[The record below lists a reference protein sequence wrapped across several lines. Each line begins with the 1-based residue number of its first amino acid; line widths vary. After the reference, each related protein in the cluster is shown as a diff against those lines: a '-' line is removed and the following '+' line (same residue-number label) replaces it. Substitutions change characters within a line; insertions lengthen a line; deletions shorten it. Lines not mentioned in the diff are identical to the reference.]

1 MKARRFFEAVYR
13 DNELRRAHN
22 RRRLLHDL
30 TLYAQNRALEPVDAL
45 LRSKHGRAD
54 VPVVFIVGAP
64 RSGTTVL
71 YQLVAEHLDVGFVNN
86 RMARYFAAPVLGA
99 MLHGRSGG
107 GHQLALSS
115 EYGRTGGD
123 RSPHE
128 FSWFWHYYGDFRLH
142 DDLSDEELSGIDW
155 QPVKRALEGLAG
167 YFERPLVL
175 KNINFVSYQVAWLKR
190 LLPAAKFIWI
200 RRDDRYTV
208 QSILRVRENEYGD
221 QRVWW
226 SVRPRDVNAWRDKS
240 PVEQV
245 AHQIH
250 DIGRAIETAF
260 GALPSEDR
268 LTLEYEELM
277 EEPPGTLQR
286 VARFIGA
293 EVADRARLN
302 AVTLEPRNHKTVDD
316 ETWTQIQTAI
326 ER

>member
-1 MKARRFFEAVYR
+1 VKARRFFEAVYR
-13 DNELRRAHN
+13 DNELRRGGN
-22 RRRLLHDL
+22 RRRFPRDL
-30 TLYAQNRALEPVDAL
+30 TLYLKNRALERIDAL

-54 VPVVFIVGAP
+54 VPIVFIVGAP

-71 YQLVAEHLDVGFVNN
+71 YQLIAEHLDVGFINN

-99 MLHGRSGG
+99 VLHGRTGG

-142 DDLSDEELSGIDW
+142 DDLIDEELSRIDW
-155 QPVKRALEGLAG
+155 RPVKRALEGLAG
-167 YFERPLVL
+167 YFDRPLVL

-190 LLPAAKFIWI
+190 LLPAAKFVWI

-226 SVRPRDVNAWRDKS
+226 SVRPRDANAWRNES
-240 PVEQV
+240 PVAQV

-250 DIGRAIETAF
+250 DVGRAIETAF
-260 GALPSEDR
+260 DGLPSEDR
-268 LTLEYEELM
+268 LTLDYEELM
-277 EEPPGTLQR
+277 EEPPDTLRR

-293 EVADRARLN
+293 KVADEVRLD
-302 AVTLEPRNHKTVDD
+302 AVALKLRNDQTVDD
-316 ETWTQIQTAI
+316 ETWTQIQTVL

>member
-1 MKARRFFEAVYR
+1 VKASRFFEAVYR
-13 DNELRRAHN
+13 DNELRRGGN
-22 RRRLLHDL
+22 RRRFPRDL
-30 TLYAQNRALEPVDAL
+30 TLYLKNRALEPFDAL
-45 LRSKHGRAD
+45 LQSKRGKAD
-54 VPVVFIVGAP
+54 VPIVFIVGAP

-71 YQLVAEHLDVGFVNN
+71 YQLIAEHLDVGFINN

-99 MLHGRSGG
+99 MLHGHTGG

-142 DDLSDEELSGIDW
+142 DDLIDEELSRIDW
-155 QPVKRALEGLAG
+155 RPVKRALEGLAG

-175 KNINFVSYQVAWLKR
+175 KNINFVSYQIAWLKR

-226 SVRPRDVNAWRDKS
+226 SVRPRDVNAWRDES
-240 PVEQV
+240 PVAQV

-250 DIGRAIETAF
+250 DVGRAIETAF
-260 GALPSEDR
+260 DVLPSADR
-268 LTLEYEELM
+268 LTLDYEELM
-277 EEPPGTLQR
+277 EEPSDTLRR
-286 VARFIGA
+286 VARFTGA
-293 EVADRARLN
+293 MVADEMRLD
-302 AVTLEPRNHKTVDD
+302 AVALKPHNHQTVDD
-316 ETWTQIQTAI
+316 ETWTQIQTVL